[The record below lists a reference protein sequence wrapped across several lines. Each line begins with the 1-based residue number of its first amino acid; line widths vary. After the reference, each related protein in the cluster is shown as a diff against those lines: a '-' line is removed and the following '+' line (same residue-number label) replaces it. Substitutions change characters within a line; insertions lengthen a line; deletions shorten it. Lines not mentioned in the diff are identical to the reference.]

1 MPRTPSLSFVLR
13 QFGPDPASARAG
25 YLAFLQEGLQQTDSP
40 DLEGGGLRRSAG
52 VWEALDQVS
61 RGREGWAFDERVLGS
76 SAFVQEVVGRNQ
88 ELPDC
93 RPTPPDRTAIDQ
105 LCMEL
110 AHRWSVGTAELAS
123 SSRRRNAVIA
133 RALVA
138 FISVRRYGFTQS
150 AVADALHISKQTIFR
165 GLALA
170 EQILPL
176 VEPDI
181 TDLLHD
187 DIAAPRPK
195 TAA

>member
-1 MPRTPSLSFVLR
+1 
-13 QFGPDPASARAG
+13 
-25 YLAFLQEGLQQTDSP
+25 
-40 DLEGGGLRRSAG
+40 
-52 VWEALDQVS
+52 
-61 RGREGWAFDERVLGS
+61 
-76 SAFVQEVVGRNQ
+76 
-88 ELPDC
+88 
-93 RPTPPDRTAIDQ
+93 
-105 LCMEL
+105 MEL